1 MRVSLLDGWFPWALR
16 IASAIL
22 VVLVTGWRNR
32 RWRARWL
39 PIAAGT
45 AVAGAIGAWVAVPAA
60 LALTGPVPTEAWIWF
75 AVLLFAALMLIVG
88 WRGGR
93 WWRRGVALLA
103 VLLTTVT
110 LANAVNAEIGYY
122 PTLRDAWRTISHAP
136 MPAAVELSQLG
147 AVSPATPTGRVV
159 AVAIPDTL
167 SHFRHR
173 QEFVYLPPTW
183 FRQPRPHLPV
193 LELIGGV
200 FAAPDD
206 WIRAGHAVETA
217 NAYAAQH
224 SGLAPILAFTDATG
238 DVITDTE
245 CVNGTAGNAEDH
257 LVKDIPAYVVT
268 TFDAAPSPRNW
279 GVVGWSMGGTCAVD
293 LVVEHAEAFDHF
305 VDISGDL
312 GPNLGSKQDTISKLF
327 NGNAAAWAA
336 HDPLTVL
343 AHRGPYHD
351 VTGLFVSGTAEPA
364 HVRHASQLSTA
375 ARQAGIPTEL
385 TILPGEHTWKF
396 AAQAF
401 AAALP
406 WLAAQLDLEP
416 P

>member
-1 MRVSLLDGWFPWALR
+1 MTVSLLDGWFPWALR

-22 VVLVTGWRNR
+22 VVLAIRWRNR

-39 PIAAGT
+39 SIAAGT
-45 AVAGAIGAWVAVPAA
+45 AIAGAVAAWVAVPAA
-60 LALTGPVPTEAWIWF
+60 LALADPVPTEAWVWF
-75 AVLLFAALMLIVG
+75 AVLLFAALMPILG
-88 WRGGR
+88 WRGDR

-103 VLLTTVT
+103 VMLTTVT
-110 LANAVNAEIGYY
+110 LVNAVNAAIGYY
-122 PTLRDAWRTISHAP
+122 PTIRDAWRTVSHAP
-136 MPAAVELSQLG
+136 MPAAVDPAQLG
-147 AVSPATPTGRVV
+147 AVPPTTSSGQIV
-159 AVAIPDTL
+159 AVTIPDTL

-173 QEFVYLPPTW
+173 REFVYLPPAW

-200 FAAPDD
+200 FAVPDD

-217 NAYAAQH
+217 NAYAQQH
-224 SGLAPILAFTDATG
+224 SGLAPILVFTDATG

-245 CVNGTAGNAEDH
+245 CVAGDAEDH
-257 LVKDIPAYVVT
+257 LVKEIPAYIVS

-279 GVVGWSMGGTCAVD
+279 SVAGWSMGGTCAVD
-293 LVVEHAEAFDHF
+293 LVVEHPETFGHF

-312 GPNLGSKQDTISKLF
+312 GPNLGSKKDTISKLF
-327 NGNAAAWAA
+327 NGDSAAWAA

-343 AHRGPYHD
+343 AHRGPYRD
-351 VTGLFVSGTAEPA
+351 VTGLFICGTAEPA
-364 HVRHASQLSTA
+364 HVRQAGELSTA

-385 TILPGEHTWKF
+385 TILPGDHTWKF
-396 AAQAF
+396 AARAF

-406 WLAAQLDLEP
+406 RLAAQLDLAP

>member
-1 MRVSLLDGWFPWALR
+1 MRVSLLDGWLPWALR

-22 VVLVTGWRNR
+22 VVLATGWRNR

-45 AVAGAIGAWVAVPAA
+45 TVAGAIGAWVAVPAA
-60 LALTGPVPTEAWIWF
+60 LALTDPVPTEAWIWF
-75 AVLLFAALMLIVG
+75 AMLLFAALMLIVG
-88 WRGGR
+88 WRSGR
-93 WWRRGVALLA
+93 WWRRGLAALA
-103 VLLTTVT
+103 VMLTTVT
-110 LANAVNAEIGYY
+110 LANAVNAAIGYY

-147 AVSPATPTGRVV
+147 AVSPGTPTGRIV

-173 QEFVYLPPTW
+173 QEFVYLPPAW
-183 FRQPRPHLPV
+183 FRRPRQHLPV

-200 FAAPDD
+200 FAAADD

-217 NAYAAQH
+217 NAYAQQH

-257 LVKDIPAYVVT
+257 LVNDIPDYVVS

-279 GVVGWSMGGTCAVD
+279 V
-293 LVVEHAEAFDHF
+293 
-305 VDISGDL
+305 
-312 GPNLGSKQDTISKLF
+312 
-327 NGNAAAWAA
+327 
-336 HDPLTVL
+336 
-343 AHRGPYHD
+343 
-351 VTGLFVSGTAEPA
+351 
-364 HVRHASQLSTA
+364 
-375 ARQAGIPTEL
+375 
-385 TILPGEHTWKF
+385 
-396 AAQAF
+396 
-401 AAALP
+401 
-406 WLAAQLDLEP
+406 
-416 P
+416 

>member
-22 VVLVTGWRNR
+22 VVLATGWRDR

-39 PIAAGT
+39 PIT
-45 AVAGAIGAWVAVPAA
+45 AGAAAVGAFGAWVAVPAM
-60 LALTGPVPTEAWIWF
+60 LALTEPVPTEAWIWL
-75 AVLLFAALMLIVG
+75 AVLLFAALTLIVG
-88 WRGGR
+88 WRGNR

-103 VLLTTVT
+103 IMLTTATSV
-110 LANAVNAEIGYY
+110 NAVNAAIGYY

-136 MPAAVELSQLG
+136 MPAAVDLSQLG
-147 AVSPATPTGRVV
+147 AVPPTTSTGRLV

-173 QEFVYLPPTW
+173 REFVYLPPAW
-183 FRQPRPHLPV
+183 FHRPRPQLPV

-206 WIRAGHAVETA
+206 WIRAGHAIETA
-217 NAYAAQH
+217 DAYAHQH

-238 DVITDTE
+238 HVTTDTE

-257 LVKDIPAYVVT
+257 LVKDIPAYIVS
-268 TFDAAPSPRNW
+268 TFDAKPSPRDW
-279 GVVGWSMGGTCAVD
+279 GVLGWSMGGTCAVD
-293 LVVEHAEAFDHF
+293 LVVEHPDTFYHF

-312 GPNLGSKQDTISKLF
+312 GPNLGSKQRTISKLF
-327 NGNAAAWAA
+327 NGDAAAWAA
-336 HDPLTVL
+336 HDTLTVL
-343 AHRGPYHD
+343 AHHGPYHD
-351 VTGLFVSGTAEPA
+351 VTGLFVCGTAEPA
-364 HVRHASQLSTA
+364 HIRHASQLSTA
-375 ARQAGIPTEL
+375 TRRAGIPTEL
-385 TILPGEHTWKF
+385 TILPGDHTWKF

-401 AAALP
+401 AVALP
-406 WLAAQLDLEP
+406 RLVDQIRSGP
-416 P
+416 

>member
-1 MRVSLLDGWFPWALR
+1 M
-16 IASAIL
+16 
-22 VVLVTGWRNR
+22 
-32 RWRARWL
+32 
-39 PIAAGT
+39 
-45 AVAGAIGAWVAVPAA
+45 
-60 LALTGPVPTEAWIWF
+60 IWF

-88 WRGGR
+88 WRSGR

-103 VLLTTVT
+103 VMLTTVT
-110 LANAVNAEIGYY
+110 LANAVNAAIGYY
-122 PTLRDAWRTISHAP
+122 PTLRDAWLSISHAP
-136 MPAAVELSQLG
+136 MPAVVDLSQLG
-147 AVSPATPTGRVV
+147 TVPPGTPTGRIV

-173 QEFVYLPPTW
+173 QEFVYLPPAW
-183 FRQPRPHLPV
+183 FREPRPHLPV

-217 NAYAAQH
+217 NAYAQQH

-257 LVKDIPAYVVT
+257 LVKDIPAYVVS

-279 GVVGWSMGGTCAVD
+279 GVIGWSMGGTCAVD
-293 LVVEHAEAFDHF
+293 LVVEHPEAFDHF

-327 NGNAAAWAA
+327 NGNAAAWAS

-343 AHRGPYHD
+343 AHHGPYHD
-351 VTGLFVSGTAEPA
+351 VTGLFVSAAPPSRHTSATPANSPPPRGKPASPPNSRSCPASTRGSSPHKPSPQPYLGSPPNSTSNRPEYRARASPKGTK
-364 HVRHASQLSTA
+364 
-375 ARQAGIPTEL
+375 EL
-385 TILPGEHTWKF
+385 I
-396 AAQAF
+396 
-401 AAALP
+401 
-406 WLAAQLDLEP
+406 WLTSWRSP
-416 P
+416 SSP